1 MKKILK
7 LTASV
12 VITLFFVSTVSFP
25 QKIETKDGIRLIHNE
40 KTGKWGKQPKISLEY
55 IKNIGDLESED
66 EHVLFYMPSD
76 IAIDKEGNV
85 YVLDSGNHRI
95 QKFDPDG
102 NFLAS
107 FGRQGQG
114 PGEFQYPQSVD
125 LDPEGNLYVS
135 DSGNQKIQIIKSDG
149 SLAKEIKMT
158 EEAPGILRVRSGQM
172 IMGQGASVYSFGMGR
187 MDQDQELPKLIKIL
201 NKEAEVQKEFG
212 EQKNYSDFLVNRM
225 GNRYHFTV
233 DKKGNIFIAF
243 DYQNRIEK
251 YSPEGELLWRSDRNL
266 NYDVTTPKSKG
277 ERSGSGG
284 RVQIRMPDMNRVSS
298 GIAVDGKGRV
308 WIVTL
313 KRQLEEDE
321 QVQMSVM
328 ATMSGGQRSVS
339 YSVSG
344 NTDVQETDI
353 YQLEVY
359 DSEGILLGNIPLEKF
374 VNDIHIEKDRIY
386 LLDQMRGMQYHE
398 FKIVEK
404 QDSK

>member
-12 VITLFFVSTVSFP
+12 VITLFFVSTVSLP

-76 IAIDKEGNV
+76 VAIDNEGNV
-85 YVLDSGNHRI
+85 FVLDSGNHRI
-95 QKFDPDG
+95 QKFDPNG

-114 PGEFQYPQSVD
+114 PGEFQYPQSID
-125 LDPEGNLYVS
+125 LDPDGNLYVS

-158 EEAPGILRVRSGQM
+158 EEAPGIIRVRSGQM

-225 GNRYHFTV
+225 GNRYHFVV

-284 RVQIRMPDMNRVSS
+284 RVQFRMPDMNRVSS

-308 WIVTL
+308 WVVTL
-313 KRQLEEDE
+313 KRQLREDE
-321 QVQMSVM
+321 QVQMGVM

-344 NTDVQETDI
+344 NTDVQETDT

-359 DSEGILLGNIPLEKF
+359 DSEGILLGNIPLDKF
-374 VNDIHIEKDRIY
+374 VDDIHIEKDRIY